1 MSTKTTDFPTALK
14 PVLHDVFEVTWD
26 RPTQYTETFMI
37 DDSQDAYEDELQIQG
52 PDSIPAAGEGSVYE
66 RVEIENTRQKRYT
79 HLIYK
84 AEVRITKEALADLKY
99 KQITDAVAKLAKA
112 GNRTIERIAA
122 GVFINGLNGSELAA
136 DGVAVFSASHV
147 ISNPFNGAA
156 STASNLAATQGA
168 LSVMNVRQMR
178 AAMRKTVDEHGSI
191 SPRMGQHL
199 IVPPDLEDEGEAI
212 MQSTLKP
219 GLYGNSGATA
229 YGAVNDKNTTGPKI
243 KKVTVMDFLGENPT
257 NATTAWILR
266 DDEEAQNKVYWRVR
280 PEKELIFEEPSG
292 DHLFRLYMRLSAG
305 VTDWRGLYASAGT
318 GNTTTL

>member
-52 PDSIPAAGEGSVYE
+52 PDAIPVAGEGSVYE

-122 GVFINGLNGSELAA
+122 GVFINGLNGSDFSA
-136 DGVAVFSASHV
+136 DGQPDFATTHV
-147 ISNPFNGAA
+147 ISNPLNGASA
-156 STASNLAATQGA
+156 TASNLAANAGA

-178 AAMRKTVDEHGSI
+178 SLMRKTVDEHGSI
-191 SPRMGQHL
+191 SPRMGNHL
-199 IVPPDLEDEGEAI
+199 IVPPDLEDEAEAI

-219 GLYGNSGATA
+219 GVYSA
-229 YGAVNDKNTTGPKI
+229 AVNDKNTTGPKV
-243 KKVTVMDFLGENPT
+243 KKVTVMDFLGENPV
-257 NATTAWILR
+257 NPTTAWILR

-280 PEKELIFEEPSG
+280 PEKELIFEEASG

-318 GNTTTL
+318 GNTTLL